1 MKIILNFWKNG
12 CEFCKHFIC
21 NESKFFSRNKKIMKT
36 LCILFKNFI
45 ELLIVNYYLKKILYI
60 IKF

>member
-1 MKIILNFWKNG
+1 MAVNFVNTLFAMKANFLV
-12 CEFCKHFIC
+12 EI
-21 NESKFFSRNKKIMKT
+21 KKIMKT